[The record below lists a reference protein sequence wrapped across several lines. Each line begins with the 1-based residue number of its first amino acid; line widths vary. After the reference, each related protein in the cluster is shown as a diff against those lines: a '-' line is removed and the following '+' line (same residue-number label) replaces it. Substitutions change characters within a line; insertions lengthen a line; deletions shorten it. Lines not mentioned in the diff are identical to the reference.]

1 MKQIESTEL
10 LRCASPAKIESKEGV
25 CFMVANT
32 GQPMTVGF
40 YDHPVVLDLSGATF
54 EKNPSPVL
62 FYHEDWLPIGV
73 TTEQTVLAAG
83 QTGTMGTRTLTEG
96 GVYAMWKFTNSG
108 KVAAEVK
115 ENIEN
120 GFPYEVSVGAMP
132 LEMLELARGES
143 YEVNGYNLQ
152 GPAYV
157 ATRSSI
163 KEVSICVFGA
173 CPGTANVKA
182 ARQRHNKKEKN
193 MEENSVN
200 NAPISAS
207 ASPDVLEKEPAKTPE
222 PIQAAAV
229 AKPDTQAPIQAK
241 QEDTAETMRR
251 LSIDTIAKSAYVPNG
266 AKVTL
271 DEAEFK
277 TVKAAQNY
285 ALKNG
290 ISADAFQK
298 ACIEASLNRS
308 VGPVV
313 HTSGCDSNRS
323 QIVQASALMNLG
335 ISGDWLEKKG
345 GFTPSCVEAAD
356 RERRDVSILSLMGE
370 AIKATGGSVDYRNP
384 RRIVED
390 YKAIHASNVST
401 SDYGDINVF
410 SPIIDKQMRYRYEL
424 LDSIWQRLY
433 RRRVVTDFKD
443 VATVDFTV
451 KGKAKD
457 LVENEDFPQVL
468 LTSSGAKF
476 ATGKQGIIAGISFES
491 QVNDDMGA
499 LSVVASELVNLIY
512 EEHTEKFWNTFW
524 GVVSSNYT
532 TGNKNKTTKALSVA
546 GLSAAKKLFGGLKNK
561 AGHFIHVV
569 PQFLLVPLALE
580 DVANNLFKWPWAG
593 QNNTAG
599 NVHVGKYEVVTDPYL
614 GAEGGITGATDT
626 GWFMVGDTQRY
637 PLGEFVVLAGFETPG
652 VKETWYD
659 HKDALNIRAL
669 GTIGF
674 HAYTDKLCAVYSD
687 GTVS

>member
-1 MKQIESTEL
+1 MKQIEPNEL

-32 GQPMTVGF
+32 GQPMNVGF
-40 YDHPVVLDLSGATF
+40 YDHPVVLDLQGATF
-54 EKNPSPVL
+54 EKDPSPVL
-62 FYHEDWLPIGV
+62 FYHDDWLPIGV

-83 QTGTMGTRTLTEG
+83 QTGNMGTRSLTEG

-108 KVAAEVK
+108 KVASEVS
-115 ENIEN
+115 ENIQN

-132 LEMLELARGES
+132 LEMLELGRGET

-157 ATRSSI
+157 ATRSTI
-163 KEVSICVFGA
+163 KELSICVFGA
-173 CPGTANVKA
+173 CPGTQNVKA
-182 ARQRHNKKEKN
+182 ARLAGHHQKEEIN
-193 MEENSVN
+193 MEEKSVN
-200 NAPISAS
+200 TPIAAS
-207 ASPDVLEKEPAKTPE
+207 TSPEVIEKEPVKTPE

-229 AKPDTQAPIQAK
+229 EKAEAPIQAK
-241 QEDTAETMRR
+241 QEDTAEAMRR
-251 LSIDTIAKSAYVPNG
+251 LSISTIAKTACVPEG
-266 AKVTL
+266 AKVCI

-290 ISADAFQK
+290 ITADAFQR
-298 ACIEASLNRS
+298 ACIEASINRS

-356 RERRDVSILSLMGE
+356 RERANVSMLSIMGD
-370 AIKATGGSVDYRNP
+370 AIKATGGTVDYRNP

-433 RRRVVTDFKD
+433 RRRVATDFKD
-443 VATVDFTV
+443 VATVDFEV
-451 KGKAKD
+451 KGRAKD

-499 LSVVASELVNLIY
+499 LQVVAGELVNMIY
-512 EEHTEKFWNTFW
+512 EEHTEKFWTTFW
-524 GVVSSNYT
+524 SVVSSNYT
-532 TGNKNKTTKALSVA
+532 TGNKNKTTKKLSVD

-561 AGHFIHVV
+561 NGQFIHVV

-580 DVANNLFKWPWAG
+580 DVANNIFKWPWAG
-593 QNNTAG
+593 KNTTEG
-599 NVHVGKYEVVTDPYL
+599 NVHVGKYEVVTDPFL
-614 GAEGGITGATDT
+614 GSEGGIPGVND
-626 GWFMVGDTQRY
+626 GNWFMVGDTSRY
-637 PLGEFVVLAGFETPG
+637 PMGEYVVLAGFETPG
-652 VKETWYD
+652 VRETWYD

-674 HAYTDKLCAVYSD
+674 HAYTDKLCAVFSD

>member
-1 MKQIESTEL
+1 MKQIEPNEL
-10 LRCASPAKIESKEGV
+10 LRCATPAKIESKEGV

-32 GQPMTVGF
+32 GQPMNVGF
-40 YDHPVVLDLSGATF
+40 YDHPVVLDLSGAAF
-54 EKNPSPVL
+54 EKDPSPVL
-62 FYHEDWLPIGV
+62 FYHDDWLPIGV
-73 TTEQTVLAAG
+73 TTEQKILANG
-83 QTGTMGTRTLTEG
+83 QTGTIGSRTLNEG
-96 GVYAMWKFTNSG
+96 GVYALWKFTNSG

-132 LEMLELARGES
+132 LEMLELGRGET

-157 ATRSSI
+157 ATRSVI

-173 CPGTANVKA
+173 CPGTANLKA
-182 ARQRHNKKEKN
+182 ARLAGHYQKEEN
-193 MEENSVN
+193 TMEEKSVN
-200 NAPISAS
+200 TAPIAAS
-207 ASPDVLEKEPAKTPE
+207 TSPEVIEKEPANPA
-222 PIQAAAV
+222 PIQAAVVEKAE
-229 AKPDTQAPIQAK
+229 APIQAK

-251 LSIDTIAKSAYVPNG
+251 LSIDTIAKSACVPNG
-266 AKVTL
+266 AKVCI

-285 ALKNG
+285 AVKNG
-290 ISADAFQK
+290 ITADAFQK
-298 ACIEASLNRS
+298 ACIEASINRS

-313 HTSGCDSNRS
+313 HTSGFGGKRS
-323 QIVQASALMNLG
+323 DVVQASALMNLG

-345 GFTPSCVEAAD
+345 GFTPACVEAAD
-356 RERRDVSILSLMGE
+356 RERSNVSMLSIMGD
-370 AIKATGGSVDYRNP
+370 AIKATGGTVDYRNP

-410 SPIIDKQMRYRYEL
+410 SPIIDKQMRYRYET

-433 RRRVVTDFKD
+433 RRRVATDFKD
-443 VATVDFTV
+443 VATVDFEV
-451 KGKAKD
+451 KGRAKD
-457 LVENEDFPQVL
+457 LIENEDFPQVL

-499 LSVVASELVNLIY
+499 LQVVAGELVNMIY
-512 EEHTEKFWNTFW
+512 EEHTEKFWKTFW
-524 GVVSSNYT
+524 SVVSTNYT
-532 TGNKNKTTKALSVA
+532 AGKKNKTTKALSVE
-546 GLSAAKKLFGGLKNK
+546 GLSAAKKLFGGLKNRN
-561 AGHFIHVV
+561 GQFIHVV

-593 QNNTAG
+593 NATTAG
-599 NVHVGKYEVVTDPYL
+599 NVHVGKYEVVTDPFL
-614 GAEGGITGATDT
+614 GSEGGITGATDT
-626 GWFMVGDTQRY
+626 GWFMVGDTTRY
-637 PLGEFVVLAGFETPG
+637 PLGEYVVLAGFETPG

>member
-1 MKQIESTEL
+1 MKQIEPNEL

-32 GQPMTVGF
+32 GQPMNVGF
-40 YDHPVVLDLSGATF
+40 YDHPVVLDLQGATF
-54 EKNPSPVL
+54 EKDPSPVL
-62 FYHEDWLPIGV
+62 FYHDDWLPIGV

-83 QTGTMGTRTLTEG
+83 QTGNMGTRSLTEG

-108 KVAAEVK
+108 KVASEVS
-115 ENIEN
+115 ENIQN

-132 LEMLELARGES
+132 LEMLELGRGET

-157 ATRSSI
+157 ATRSTI
-163 KEVSICVFGA
+163 KELSICVFGA
-173 CPGTANVKA
+173 CPGTQNVKA
-182 ARQRHNKKEKN
+182 ARLAGHHQKEEIN
-193 MEENSVN
+193 MEEKSVN
-200 NAPISAS
+200 TPIAAS
-207 ASPDVLEKEPAKTPE
+207 TSPEVIEKEPVKTPE

-229 AKPDTQAPIQAK
+229 EKAEAPIQAK
-241 QEDTAETMRR
+241 QEDTAEAMRR
-251 LSIDTIAKSAYVPNG
+251 LSISTIAKTACVPEG
-266 AKVTL
+266 AKVCI

-290 ISADAFQK
+290 ITADAFQR
-298 ACIEASLNRS
+298 ACIEASINRS

-313 HTSGCDSNRS
+313 PTSGCDSNRS

-356 RERRDVSILSLMGE
+356 RERANVSMLSIMGD
-370 AIKATGGSVDYRNP
+370 AIKATGGTVDYRNP

-433 RRRVVTDFKD
+433 RRRVATDFKD
-443 VATVDFTV
+443 VATVDFEV
-451 KGKAKD
+451 KGRAKD

-499 LSVVASELVNLIY
+499 LQVVAGELVNMIY
-512 EEHTEKFWNTFW
+512 EEHTEKFWTTFW
-524 GVVSSNYT
+524 SVVSSNYT
-532 TGNKNKTTKALSVA
+532 TGNKNKTTKKLSVD

-561 AGHFIHVV
+561 NGQFIHVV
-569 PQFLLVPLALE
+569 PQFLLVPLSLE

-593 QNNTAG
+593 QENTAG
-599 NVHVGKYEVVTDPYL
+599 NVHVGKYEVVTDPFL
-614 GAEGGITGATDT
+614 GSEGGITGATDA
-626 GWFMVGDTQRY
+626 GWFMVGDTGRY
-637 PLGEFVVLAGFETPG
+637 PLGEYVVLAGFETPG

>member
-1 MKQIESTEL
+1 MKQIEPNEL

-32 GQPMTVGF
+32 GQPMNVGF
-40 YDHPVVLDLSGATF
+40 YDHPVVLDLQGATF
-54 EKNPSPVL
+54 EKDPSPVL
-62 FYHEDWLPIGV
+62 FYHDDWLPIGV

-83 QTGTMGTRTLTEG
+83 QTGNMGTRSLTEG

-108 KVAAEVK
+108 KVASEVS
-115 ENIEN
+115 ENIQN

-132 LEMLELARGES
+132 LEMLELGRGET

-157 ATRSSI
+157 ATRSTI
-163 KEVSICVFGA
+163 KELSICVFGA
-173 CPGTANVKA
+173 CPGTQNVKA
-182 ARQRHNKKEKN
+182 ARLAGHHQKEEIN
-193 MEENSVN
+193 MEEKSVN
-200 NAPISAS
+200 TPIAAS
-207 ASPDVLEKEPAKTPE
+207 TSPEVIEKEPVKTPE

-229 AKPDTQAPIQAK
+229 EKAEAPIQAK
-241 QEDTAETMRR
+241 QEDTAEAMRR
-251 LSIDTIAKSAYVPNG
+251 LSISTIAKTACVPEG
-266 AKVTL
+266 AKVCI

-290 ISADAFQK
+290 ITADAFQR
-298 ACIEASLNRS
+298 ACIEASINRS

-356 RERRDVSILSLMGE
+356 RERANVSMLSIMGD
-370 AIKATGGSVDYRNP
+370 AIKATGGTVDYRNP

-433 RRRVVTDFKD
+433 RRRVATDFKD
-443 VATVDFTV
+443 VATVDFEV
-451 KGKAKD
+451 KGRAKD

-499 LSVVASELVNLIY
+499 LQVVAGELVNMIY
-512 EEHTEKFWNTFW
+512 EEHTEKFWTTFW
-524 GVVSSNYT
+524 SVVSSNYT
-532 TGNKNKTTKALSVA
+532 TGNKNKTTKKLSVD

-561 AGHFIHVV
+561 NGQFIHVV
-569 PQFLLVPLALE
+569 PQFLLVPLSLE

-593 QNNTAG
+593 QENTAG
-599 NVHVGKYEVVTDPYL
+599 NVHVGKYEVVTDPFL
-614 GAEGGITGATDT
+614 GSEGGITGATDA
-626 GWFMVGDTQRY
+626 GWFMVGDTGRY
-637 PLGEFVVLAGFETPG
+637 PLGEYVVLAGFETPG

>member
-1 MKQIESTEL
+1 MKQIEPNEL

-32 GQPMTVGF
+32 GQPMNVGF
-40 YDHPVVLDLSGATF
+40 YDHPVVLDLQGATF
-54 EKNPSPVL
+54 EKDPSPVL
-62 FYHEDWLPIGV
+62 FYHDDWLPIGV

-83 QTGTMGTRTLTEG
+83 QTGNMGTRSLTEG

-108 KVAAEVK
+108 KVASEVS
-115 ENIEN
+115 ENIQN

-132 LEMLELARGES
+132 LEMLELGRGET

-157 ATRSSI
+157 ATRSTI
-163 KEVSICVFGA
+163 KELSICVFGA
-173 CPGTANVKA
+173 CPGTQNVKA
-182 ARQRHNKKEKN
+182 ARLAGHHQKEEIN
-193 MEENSVN
+193 MEEKSVN
-200 NAPISAS
+200 TPIAAS
-207 ASPDVLEKEPAKTPE
+207 TSPEVIEKEPVKTPE

-229 AKPDTQAPIQAK
+229 EKAEAPIQAK
-241 QEDTAETMRR
+241 QEDTAEAMRR
-251 LSIDTIAKSAYVPNG
+251 LSISTIAKTACVPEG
-266 AKVTL
+266 AKVCI

-290 ISADAFQK
+290 ITADAFQR
-298 ACIEASLNRS
+298 ACIEASINRS

-356 RERRDVSILSLMGE
+356 RERANVSMLSIMGD
-370 AIKATGGSVDYRNP
+370 AIKATGGTVDYRNP

-433 RRRVVTDFKD
+433 RRRVATDFKD
-443 VATVDFTV
+443 VATVDFEV
-451 KGKAKD
+451 KGRAKD

-499 LSVVASELVNLIY
+499 LQVVAGELVNMIY
-512 EEHTEKFWNTFW
+512 EEHTEKFWTTFW
-524 GVVSSNYT
+524 SVVSSNYT
-532 TGNKNKTTKALSVA
+532 TGNKNKTTKKLSVD

-561 AGHFIHVV
+561 NGQFIHVV
-569 PQFLLVPLALE
+569 PQFLLVPLSLE

-593 QNNTAG
+593 QENTAG
-599 NVHVGKYEVVTDPYL
+599 TVHVGKYEVVTDPFL
-614 GAEGGITGATDT
+614 GSEGGITGATDA
-626 GWFMVGDTQRY
+626 GWFMVGDTGRY
-637 PLGEFVVLAGFETPG
+637 PLGEYVVLAGFETPG

>member
-1 MKQIESTEL
+1 
-10 LRCASPAKIESKEGV
+10 
-25 CFMVANT
+25 
-32 GQPMTVGF
+32 
-40 YDHPVVLDLSGATF
+40 
-54 EKNPSPVL
+54 
-62 FYHEDWLPIGV
+62 
-73 TTEQTVLAAG
+73 
-83 QTGTMGTRTLTEG
+83 
-96 GVYAMWKFTNSG
+96 
-108 KVAAEVK
+108 
-115 ENIEN
+115 
-120 GFPYEVSVGAMP
+120 
-132 LEMLELARGES
+132 
-143 YEVNGYNLQ
+143 
-152 GPAYV
+152 
-157 ATRSSI
+157 
-163 KEVSICVFGA
+163 
-173 CPGTANVKA
+173 
-182 ARQRHNKKEKN
+182 

-222 PIQAAAV
+222 PIQAAV
-229 AKPDTQAPIQAK
+229 VDKTDTQAPIQAK
-241 QEDTAETMRR
+241 QEDAAETLRR
-251 LSIDTIAKSAYVPNG
+251 LSIDTIAKSAIVPNG
-266 AKVTL
+266 AKVTI

-277 TVKAAQNY
+277 TVRAAQNY

-290 ISADAFQK
+290 ITADAFQK

-313 HTSGCDSNRS
+313 HTSGFGGKRS
-323 QIVQASALMNLG
+323 DIVQASALMNLG
-335 ISGDWLEKKG
+335 MSGDWLEKKG
-345 GFTPSCVEAAD
+345 GFSPACVEAAD
-356 RERRDVSILSLMGE
+356 RERSNVSMLSIMGE

-433 RRRVVTDFKD
+433 RRRVATDFKD
-443 VATVDFTV
+443 VATVDFEV
-451 KGKAKD
+451 KGRAKD

-499 LSVVASELVNLIY
+499 LQVVAGELVNMIY
-512 EEHTEKFWNTFW
+512 EEHTEKFWTTFW
-524 GVVSSNYT
+524 SVVSSNYT
-532 TGNKNKTTKALSVA
+532 TGNKNKTTKKLSVD

-561 AGHFIHVV
+561 NGQFIHVV

-580 DVANNLFKWPWAG
+580 DVANNIFKWPWAG
-593 QNNTAG
+593 KNTTEG
-599 NVHVGKYEVVTDPYL
+599 NVHVGKYEVVTDPFL
-614 GAEGGITGATDT
+614 GSEGGIPGVND
-626 GWFMVGDTQRY
+626 GNWFMVGDTSRY
-637 PLGEFVVLAGFETPG
+637 PMGEYVVLAGFETPG
-652 VKETWYD
+652 VRETWYD

-674 HAYTDKLCAVYSD
+674 HAYTDKLCAVFSD